1 LLKESTDQAK
11 SEDDRALAK
20 DKLKAVNDHIAKN
33 ETEKARLVGLNKLIE
48 ANFKEQEI
56 RLTKA
61 ADFLQKAEEA

>member
-1 LLKESTDQAK
+1 MLKESTDQAK

-20 DKLKAVNDHIAKN
+20 EKLNSVNDHIKKN

-56 RLTKA
+56 RLANA

>member
-33 ETEKARLVGLNKLIE
+33 ETE
-48 ANFKEQEI
+48 
-56 RLTKA
+56 
-61 ADFLQKAEEA
+61 